1 MHFKIRQLEGFM
13 AAAETGSFS
22 AAADRLCMT
31 QPAFSQLVRELE
43 KIVGTRLFDRTTRR
57 VELTEAGQLLLAQA
71 RRPLE
76 DLEFAWQSVAAMAS
90 GSRGSVSYAILPS
103 AAFSVG
109 TRAVARFRCE
119 FPNVKVRQLE
129 DQDRL
134 LVDKVLDREVD
145 FGVGMMAR
153 AEPALRFDELFVDEL
168 VAVLRQDDVLARRK
182 TIAWADLKEVS
193 LVLLPPTSSVRRL
206 MDTGLA
212 LAGAQRQP
220 DFEVLNMVTALTMVR
235 QGIGVTVLPRIALDS
250 MGMDGLVH
258 RRLADPRPM
267 RSIGVVRRADRVL
280 SPAAERIIAYLVEE
294 SRPSRLPQPPRCA
307 LGRSLSA
314 ALAA

>member
-1 MHFKIRQLEGFM
+1 MKFKIRQLEGFL

-22 AAADRLCMT
+22 AAADRLFMT
-31 QPAFSQLVRELE
+31 QPAFSQLVSELE

-57 VELTEAGQLLLAQA
+57 IELTEAGQLLLTQV

-76 DLEFAWQSVAAMAS
+76 DLGFAWQSVSEMAA

-109 TRAVARFRCE
+109 TRAIARFRSE
-119 FPNVKVRQLE
+119 FPQVKVRQLE

-153 AEPALRFDELFVDEL
+153 NEPALRFDELFVDEL
-168 VAVLRQDDVLARRK
+168 VAVLREDDPAAARRQVP
-182 TIAWADLKEVS
+182 WSLLKEAP

-206 MDTGLA
+206 MDAGLA
-212 LAGAQRQP
+212 LAGAPRAP
-220 DFEVLNMVTALTMVR
+220 DFEVVNMVTALTMVR
-235 QGIGVTVLPRIALDS
+235 QGLGVTVLPRIALDS
-250 MGMDGLVH
+250 MRMDGLVH

-267 RSIGVVRRADRVL
+267 RRIGVVRRADRVS
-280 SPAAERIIAYLVEE
+280 SPAVERFIAYLAEE
-294 SRPSRLPQPPRCA
+294 SAPSRLPQPPRSA

-314 ALAA
+314 ALGA